1 MLGCKLPDYRVN
13 RAEALRYLGYAGQAL
28 DAEMEARIDEN
39 IAACEREARPG
50 FVFRSFPI
58 ETCERGVRLAGSSLV
73 LEGVDI
79 ARHLKG
85 AAECAVLACTLGV
98 ANEAGMARRKAQS
111 ALDAAIYGAA
121 GSSLVESVTD
131 ACEATVVADAAKRG
145 MRTNWRYSPG
155 YGDLP
160 LALQP
165 EIVRVLA
172 ADKRLGMVATES
184 NLLIP
189 AKSVTAFVG
198 PVRCRCEARRGFG
211 REGELR
217 WVRLQAELHAARR
230 RHALLEAVAYRSLPP
245 SHNWEHI
252 PRRAHSSVML
262 MTGGILLLSGQS
274 LHLEFERERLVDSSE
289 FIGVF
294 AFA

>member
-145 MRTNWRYSPG
+145 MRTNWRYSPAMAICR
-155 YGDLP
+155 LHFSQKSCVCLRP
-160 LALQP
+160 TNALAWWRRNRICSFPRKASQHSWACSMP
-165 EIVRVLA
+165 MRSST
-172 ADKRLGMVATES
+172 RL
-184 NLLIP
+184 
-189 AKSVTAFVG
+189 
-198 PVRCRCEARRGFG
+198 
-211 REGELR
+211 
-217 WVRLQAELHAARR
+217 
-230 RHALLEAVAYRSLPP
+230 
-245 SHNWEHI
+245 
-252 PRRAHSSVML
+252 RA
-262 MTGGILLLSGQS
+262 
-274 LHLEFERERLVDSSE
+274 
-289 FIGVF
+289 
-294 AFA
+294 

>member
-28 DAEMEARIDEN
+28 DAEMEVRIDKN

-58 ETCERGVRLAGSSLV
+58 EACERGVRLAGSSLV

-111 ALDAAIYGAA
+111 ALDAGHLRVRREVT
-121 GSSLVESVTD
+121 LVESVTD

-172 ADKRLGMVATES
+172 ADKTPWHGGDGIEFAHSREKRHS
-184 NLLIP
+184 IR
-189 AKSVTAFVG
+189 G

-230 RHALLEAVAYRSLPP
+230 RHALLEAVTYGSLPP
-245 SHNWEHI
+245 SRNWE
-252 PRRAHSSVML
+252 AY
-262 MTGGILLLSGQS
+262 
-274 LHLEFERERLVDSSE
+274 
-289 FIGVF
+289 
-294 AFA
+294 A

>member
-1 MLGCKLPDYRVN
+1 MLGFKLPDYRVN

-28 DAEMEARIDEN
+28 DAEMEARIDKN

-73 LEGVDI
+73 
-79 ARHLKG
+79 
-85 AAECAVLACTLGV
+85 
-98 ANEAGMARRKAQS
+98 
-111 ALDAAIYGAA
+111 
-121 GSSLVESVTD
+121 ESVAD
-131 ACEATVVADAAKRG
+131 ACEAAVVADAAKRG

-198 PVRCRCEARRGFG
+198 LFDADAKLDEASGVKASCEGCACRQNCT
-211 REGELR
+211 LR
-217 WVRLQAELHAARR
+217 AAGTPCWKR
-230 RHALLEAVAYRSLPP
+230 
-245 SHNWEHI
+245 
-252 PRRAHSSVML
+252 
-262 MTGGILLLSGQS
+262 
-274 LHLEFERERLVDSSE
+274 
-289 FIGVF
+289 
-294 AFA
+294 

>member
-1 MLGCKLPDYRVN
+1 MPCCKMPDYKVN

-28 DAEMEARIDEN
+28 DAEMEARIDKN

-58 ETCERGVRLAGSSLV
+58 EACERGVRLVGSSLV
-73 LEGVDI
+73 LEGADI

-85 AAECAVLACTLGV
+85 AAECAVLACTLGM
-98 ANEAGMARRKAQS
+98 ANEAAMARRKAQS

-121 GSSLVESVTD
+121 GSSLVESVADT
-131 ACEATVVADAAKRG
+131 CEAAVVADAAKRG

-198 PVRCRCEARRGFG
+198 LFDADANFDEISGVKASCDGCACRQNCT
-211 REGELR
+211 LR
-217 WVRLQAELHAARR
+217 AAGTPCWKR
-230 RHALLEAVAYRSLPP
+230 
-245 SHNWEHI
+245 
-252 PRRAHSSVML
+252 
-262 MTGGILLLSGQS
+262 
-274 LHLEFERERLVDSSE
+274 
-289 FIGVF
+289 
-294 AFA
+294 